1 MMSEEKK
8 DKPIYR
14 RPLKREEK
22 TLAKIQAGLE
32 AKEKARKEPLLSA
45 DELKKI
51 LEEKID
57 E

>member
-8 DKPIYR
+8 EKPIYQ

-22 TLAKIQAGLE
+22 ILAKIQAGLE
-32 AKEKARKEPLLSA
+32 AKEKARKAPLLSA

-51 LEEKID
+51 LEEKN
-57 E
+57 EQ

>member
-1 MMSEEKK
+1 MSEEKK